1 MILLSV
7 WSIVVNKNIGVAG
20 MQNKLVLI
28 GGGGHCKSVL
38 DAVYAMGTYSEI
50 VITDYNNPPDSL
62 ILGCRVVGTDD
73 KLSELFRRGFNHAF
87 ITVGSIKDTMI
98 RRKAYEKAKKVG
110 FTFPTVVDPTAVL
123 ASSARIGRGVFV
135 GKNAV
140 VNADA
145 VIEDMAIINTGAI
158 IEHECHVGEF
168 SHVAVGAV
176 VCGRAKIEND
186 VFVGANATVIQEVKI
201 GMNSIIGAGSIIIND
216 VPEKSRIIG
225 GVN

>member
-1 MILLSV
+1 
-7 WSIVVNKNIGVAG
+7 

-38 DAVYAMGTYSEI
+38 DAVYAMGAYSEI
-50 VITDYNNPPDSL
+50 VITDYNKPPGSL
-62 ILGCRVVGTDD
+62 ILGCQVVGTDD
-73 KLSELFRRGFNHAF
+73 ELSELFRKGVNHAF
-87 ITVGSIKDTMI
+87 ITVGSIRDTMI
-98 RRKAYEKAKKVG
+98 RRKAYERARKMG
-110 FTFPTVVDPTAVL
+110 FTFPTVIDPTAVL
-123 ASSARIGRGVFV
+123 AASAQIGKGVFI

-176 VCGRAKIEND
+176 VCGRTKIEND

-201 GMNSIIGAGSIIIND
+201 GMNSIIGAGSIVIND
-216 VPEKSRIIG
+216 VPKNGRIIG